1 MDDQEWQEANRKKSN
16 SVFQGLKF
24 PSNEDQTQKISKS
37 VFVTNFPDHFT
48 ARDLWNV
55 CVAYGKVVDVFIPF
69 KRSKAGK
76 KFTFV
81 RFIRVDKLDRL
92 IEDLSTIWIGR
103 SRLHANVVRF
113 QREPKTNNVLPNNN
127 ASQPKENPV
136 GNVENMGA
144 ENRSFA
150 SVLHAGRGNTSKVI
164 ESTPAIVLDDNYLLE
179 RDYSCSLMGKIKDID
194 GLPNLYLILS
204 KEGFE
209 NVKLTHLG
217 GLSVLLDLDSIETKK
232 KVFNHVGV
240 GSWFNGLQPAC
251 GSFVCDERITWI
263 SIEGLPIKAMTH
275 NTFVKIV
282 SSWGE
287 LTEIEDPKTNSLS
300 YKQLCELESWSPKF
314 IDLNDEDLE
323 SGDETDGEEKD
334 NNNGNFENDL
344 QPDNEYDLDH
354 VSESSCMHANDQEH
368 NYASK
373 CTELPN
379 HSDDPFEIYK
389 ILDKNKDKVVSEK
402 NKDKPKEDLLDKN
415 KDIASVTSGIKGFT
429 TLKSGGS
436 LLDVIEELIKG
447 LGHKAKKGWI
457 QELNTKH
464 RVSFVAL
471 QETKMEKIDLFS
483 IKELW
488 GNFSFDYVFSPSV
501 GFSGGILCV
510 WDPSLFLKDNSTIS
524 DSFVAIRGTWIPSST
539 KILIISVYAPQEL
552 TEKRILWDYLRHMI
566 NDWDGECVI
575 LGDFNEVRS
584 IHERFGTVFNPF
596 GANSF
601 NNFINMAGLI
611 NLPLEG
617 YSFTWPHKSA
627 SKMSKLDRFLIS
639 EGLLTLYPS
648 LSALCLDRHL
658 SDHRPILL
666 RELKVDYGSTLF
678 RFFHS

>member
-55 CVAYGKVVDVFIPF
+55 CVAYG
-69 KRSKAGK
+69 RL
-76 KFTFV
+76 
-81 RFIRVDKLDRL
+81 VDKLDRL

-251 GSFVCDERITWI
+251 KVFWI
-263 SIEGLPIKAMTH
+263 R
-275 NTFVKIV
+275 VK
-282 SSWGE
+282 
-287 LTEIEDPKTNSLS
+287 
-300 YKQLCELESWSPKF
+300 ELESWSPKF

-334 NNNGNFENDL
+334 NNNGNSENDL

-402 NKDKPKEDLLDKN
+402 NKDKVVSDSTDPQFPP
-415 KDIASVTSGIKGFT
+415 GFT
-429 TLKSGGS
+429 P
-436 LLDVIEELIKG
+436 DVG
-447 LGHKAKKGWI
+447 
-457 QELNTKH
+457 
-464 RVSFVAL
+464 
-471 QETKMEKIDLFS
+471 
-483 IKELW
+483 
-488 GNFSFDYVFSPSV
+488 
-501 GFSGGILCV
+501 
-510 WDPSLFLKDNSTIS
+510 
-524 DSFVAIRGTWIPSST
+524 
-539 KILIISVYAPQEL
+539 
-552 TEKRILWDYLRHMI
+552 
-566 NDWDGECVI
+566 
-575 LGDFNEVRS
+575 
-584 IHERFGTVFNPF
+584 
-596 GANSF
+596 
-601 NNFINMAGLI
+601 
-611 NLPLEG
+611 
-617 YSFTWPHKSA
+617 
-627 SKMSKLDRFLIS
+627 
-639 EGLLTLYPS
+639 
-648 LSALCLDRHL
+648 
-658 SDHRPILL
+658 
-666 RELKVDYGSTLF
+666 
-678 RFFHS
+678 